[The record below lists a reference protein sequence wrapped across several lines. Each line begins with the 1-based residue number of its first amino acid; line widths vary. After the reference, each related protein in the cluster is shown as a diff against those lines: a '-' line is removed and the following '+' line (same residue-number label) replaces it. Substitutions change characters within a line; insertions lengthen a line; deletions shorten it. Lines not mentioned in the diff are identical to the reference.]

1 MCCVGLSSHR
11 NCTSVRVHVCLSVC
25 AYTCVCT
32 LNFIVSSTYCACMH
46 TRMRVCVCMHACLCM
61 QGAVHACLLAA
72 DAMGRSL

>member
-1 MCCVGLSSHR
+1 
-11 NCTSVRVHVCLSVC
+11 
-25 AYTCVCT
+25 
-32 LNFIVSSTYCACMH
+32 MH